1 MSEISSERTVQN
13 GRTILTLWLITR
25 LIARNPQDFFIQKR
39 YKIILEKFKK
49 FTNLAEKSLSFDEQ
63 DQVFLDKFTQ
73 DFKGFCVSFNM
84 VRHQFDSKTMWKDF
98 FAELWMSTGFMKFEQ
113 KYAGS
118 IVIPEVKMEDGN
130 MLSISDKLYF
140 FFEDLCIFSKEL
152 KLGPSET
159 QLISS
164 LYDSSGLTPSE
175 KDNLLRNSKKMSEM
189 KHQKDKLAAKLTAA
203 ESAIQRNWSIFRAHQ
218 DEARGVK
225 VMLQQ
230 LLNFQTSKNTE
241 LEARIAELTL
251 ELEGCKQE
259 LGKQGLDGIPIC
271 HICQEYV
278 IGSQSKLL
286 SCCGYPI
293 HAKCFETYSTSIY
306 PNPLTCPHCRK
317 IDFQLC
323 PLTGN
328 HPLLRQHAAK
338 VKQDFTTSVC
348 EADFLEGV
356 IGGDKIEPILPKER
370 KLSIYE
376 LMVRGG
382 AARR

>member
-1 MSEISSERTVQN
+1 MSEINCERTVQN
-13 GRTILTLWLITR
+13 GRSILSMW
-25 LIARNPQDFFIQKR
+25 LIARLIVKNPQDFFIQKTC
-39 YKIILEKFKK
+39 KIILAKFKK
-49 FTNLAEKSLSFDEQ
+49 FTNLCEKSLSFDEQ
-63 DQVFLDKFTQ
+63 DQIFLDKFTQ
-73 DFKGFCVSFNM
+73 DFKGAYMSINM
-84 VRHQFDSKTMWKDF
+84 VRHQSDSKKMWEAF
-98 FAELWMSTGFMKFEQ
+98 FTELWMSREFIEFEQ
-113 KYAGS
+113 KYAGN
-118 IVIPEVKMEDGN
+118 ILIPEAIMDDRN
-130 MLSISDKLYF
+130 ILSISDKLF
-140 FFEDLCIFSKEL
+140 FFEELYIFSKEL

-175 KDNLLRNSKKMSEM
+175 KDKILRDSKKMAEI

-203 ESAIQRNWSIFRAHQ
+203 ESAIQSDRQFFKTHQ
-218 DEARGVK
+218 EEARREK
-225 VMLQQ
+225 VMFQQ
-230 LLNFQTSKNTE
+230 LLDFQHVKNAE

-293 HAKCFETYSTSIY
+293 HTKCFENLRVAHHQ
-306 PNPLTCPHCRK
+306 NPPPCPQCRQRE
-317 IDFQLC
+317 FQLC
-323 PLTGN
+323 PLTRN

-338 VKQDFTTSVC
+338 VKQDITTSVC

-376 LMVRGG
+376 QMIRGG
-382 AARR
+382 VARH

>member
-1 MSEISSERTVQN
+1 MSENNSDRTVQN
-13 GRTILTLWLITR
+13 GRSILSMWLIAR
-25 LIARNPQDFFIQKR
+25 LIARNSQDFFIQKKC
-39 YKIILEKFKK
+39 KIILAKFKK
-49 FTNLAEKSLSFDEQ
+49 FTNLGEKNFNFDEQ
-63 DQVFLDKFTQ
+63 DQLFLDKFTK
-73 DFKGFCVSFNM
+73 DFKGSCISYNM
-84 VRHQFDSKTMWKDF
+84 VRHQSDSKKMWEAF
-98 FAELWMSTGFMKFEQ
+98 FTELWMSRGFMEFEQ
-113 KYAGS
+113 KYAT
-118 IVIPEVKMEDGN
+118 IILIPEAIMDDRN
-130 MLSISDKLYF
+130 ILSISDKLF
-140 FFEDLCIFSKEL
+140 FCEELYSFSKEL

-164 LYDSSGLTPSE
+164 LYDSNGLTPSE
-175 KDNLLRNSKKMSEM
+175 KDKLLRDGKKMAEI

-203 ESAIQRNWSIFRAHQ
+203 ESAIQSHERFFKTHQ
-218 DEARGVK
+218 EEARREK
-225 VMLQQ
+225 IMFQQ
-230 LLNFQTSKNTE
+230 LLDFQTSKNTE

-293 HAKCFETYSTSIY
+293 HTKCFENLCVAHHQ
-306 PNPLTCPHCRK
+306 NPPPCPQCRQRE
-317 IDFQLC
+317 FQLC
-323 PLTGN
+323 PLTRN

-338 VKQDFTTSVC
+338 LKQDITTSVC

-376 LMVRGG
+376 QMIRGG
-382 AARR
+382 VARH

>member
-13 GRTILTLWLITR
+13 GRSILTLWLITR
-25 LIARNPQDFFIQKR
+25 LISRYPQDFFIQKTC
-39 YKIILEKFKK
+39 KIILANFKK

-63 DQVFLDKFTQ
+63 DQVFLNKFTQ
-73 DFKGFCVSFNM
+73 DFKGACVSFNM
-84 VRHQFDSKTMWKDF
+84 VRHQSDSKKMWEAF
-98 FAELWMSTGFMKFEQ
+98 FTELWMSTGFMEFEQ

-152 KLGPSET
+152 KLCPSET

-175 KDNLLRNSKKMSEM
+175 KDKLLRDSKKIAEM

-203 ESAIQRNWSIFRAHQ
+203 QSAIQLDRQFFKTHQ
-218 DEARGVK
+218 EEARREK
-225 VMLQQ
+225 IMFQQ
-230 LLNFQTSKNTE
+230 LLDFQTSKNTE

-259 LGKQGLDGIPIC
+259 LGKQSLDGIPIC

-293 HAKCFETYSTSIY
+293 HTKCFENLCVAHHQ
-306 PNPLTCPHCRK
+306 NPPPCPQCRQR
-317 IDFQLC
+317 DFQLC
-323 PLTGN
+323 PLTRN

-338 VKQDFTTSVC
+338 VKQDFTASVC

-356 IGGDKIEPILPKER
+356 IGGDKIEPILPTER
-370 KLSIYE
+370 KPSIYE
-376 LMVRGG
+376 QIVRGG